1 MSRDLLKCVRGQ
13 GPYVFTA
20 LPSVSLKFSVPDF
33 QSKRTN
39 IKEGKLFL
47 FFLLE
52 ILFRIL
58 NFSVI
63 FLNLLYIYSFLN
75 SSLFPLVPTFP
86 YHLLPHS
93 TCWTCIWKEIGTHAC
108 VAWYSILYW
117 IFGNCTHI
125 SLVVRCPFW
134 WKMALPSFLTSL
146 CHCPNQHLI
155 SREKSVQI
163 SKTEDATSLRKMWK
177 KMITFWK

>member
-13 GPYVFTA
+13 SPYVFTA

-58 NFSVI
+58 NISVI

-75 SSLFPLVPTFP
+75 SSVSLRSHFSLSFASSLHMLNLFL
-86 YHLLPHS
+86 
-93 TCWTCIWKEIGTHAC
+93 EED
-108 VAWYSILYW
+108 WYSCMGCMCRAFFIGYLEAVH
-117 IFGNCTHI
+117 IF
-125 SLVVRCPFW
+125 P
-134 WKMALPSFLTSL
+134 
-146 CHCPNQHLI
+146 
-155 SREKSVQI
+155 
-163 SKTEDATSLRKMWK
+163 
-177 KMITFWK
+177 